1 MRDLRNIQTPERND
15 LQTVNLFVI
24 LAVLTGLFVLGLR
37 LVLFA
42 PNLDLA
48 ADRGPAQMAS
58 PSNKAAEPLL
68 EKRAQ
73 K

>member
-1 MRDLRNIQTPERND
+1 VSDLRNIPPAEKND

-42 PNLDLA
+42 PNLDLKTGVQLSPGS
-48 ADRGPAQMAS
+48 GPSAYSQ
-58 PSNKAAEPLL
+58 PLR
-68 EKRAQ
+68 EGRAQ

>member
-1 MRDLRNIQTPERND
+1 MRNLRNIQTPERND

-42 PNLDLA
+42 PNLDRAPYRATL
-48 ADRGPAQMAS
+48 PEAS
-58 PSNKAAEPLL
+58 VAEPLAS
-68 EKRAQ
+68 ERAQ